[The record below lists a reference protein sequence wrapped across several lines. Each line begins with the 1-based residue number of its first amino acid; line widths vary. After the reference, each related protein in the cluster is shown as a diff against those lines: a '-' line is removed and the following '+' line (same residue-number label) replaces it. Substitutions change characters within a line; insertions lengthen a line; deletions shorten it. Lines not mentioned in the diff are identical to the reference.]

1 MTPHPNCK
9 ADDHLSVKV
18 RREKGLLVVIGN
30 ADDSELRRRVSV
42 VLPVQNNP
50 SWPTEHIMR
59 STAERVAVRLYE
71 AYRAKAD
78 PNCECAYLAIRD
90 AAKEAKCNQ
99 T

>member
-1 MTPHPNCK
+1 MPHPDCQSDN
-9 ADDHLSVKV
+9 HLSVKV

-30 ADDSELRRRVSV
+30 ADDTELRRRVAV

-50 SWPTEHIMR
+50 SWPSERMMR
-59 STAERVAVRLYE
+59 ATAGRVATRLYE

-78 PNCECAYLAIRD
+78 PNCKCAYLAIRD